1 MQGFVNRAFQQYVQD
16 MHGAAAWKEIRV
28 IAGAP
33 LDGFEPMLPS
43 DAQSTRYLLDAMIG
57 HLGHSEDALWEEL
70 GLYLVTHPRME
81 GMRRLLRFGGRCG
94 AKQSHPAGAIYLRSA
109 RR

>member
-16 MHGAAAWKEIRV
+16 MHGAAAWEEIRV

-33 LDGFEPMLPS
+33 LDGVELMLPS
-43 DAQSTRYLLDAMIG
+43 DAQSTRYLLDAMTG
-57 HLGHSEDALWEEL
+57 HLGHSEDPLWEEL

-81 GMRRLLRFGGRCG
+81 GLRR
-94 AKQSHPAGAIYLRSA
+94 P
-109 RR
+109 